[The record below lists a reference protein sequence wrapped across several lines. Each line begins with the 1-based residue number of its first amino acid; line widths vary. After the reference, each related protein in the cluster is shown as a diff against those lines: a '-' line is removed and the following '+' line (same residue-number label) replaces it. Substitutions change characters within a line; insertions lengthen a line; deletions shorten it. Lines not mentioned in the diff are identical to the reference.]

1 MNPEPI
7 GRGEPPQPTRPPED
21 CSSDARLPPL
31 GSAASHSGWLRALG
45 PAIIVASVVLGPG
58 SIVSA
63 SRVGCELGNRMVW
76 VPVLA
81 GILMFGMTVLSARV
95 GVGLPGTPCEELA
108 RRLGRPV
115 AVLAG
120 ATLFFICACFQFG
133 NNLGVLAAV
142 EPFVPLRPGTPAYQT
157 VWIGTIVALNAL
169 VLVALFGFRRL
180 YQPVERTMKVLV
192 GLMML
197 GFLSNLVLARPDLTE
212 VLAGLWPSLPDDPEL
227 ARGAW
232 QAYWPHWRAAP
243 QAEASAGRVVDSL
256 LPVTALIATT
266 FSVGGAYYQ
275 AYLVRQKGWSIA
287 QVRRGLVDSAVGIT
301 TLVLMTLMIL
311 VTAATVLHGK
321 VRPEDLASAADVAR
335 QLRPAFGDAATAL
348 FCAGIFAGAFSSFL
362 VNAMIGGTVLSDAL
376 GLGGHIDQPWPR
388 RLTALA
394 LGVGMV
400 VAISTTLTGKRPVV
414 VLIVAQALTTLGL
427 PILAAALLYLAWRR
441 EGGPRRCAPLWM
453 RLLALCGLLLSLVLA
468 ARTATTLYLQWTH

>member
-1 MNPEPI
+1 MNPQPLPHGMPSTQRAESDATSGAGLVPGPGAAPR
-7 GRGEPPQPTRPPED
+7 GRG
-21 CSSDARLPPL
+21 
-31 GSAASHSGWLRALG
+31 LRSLG

-81 GILMFGMTVLSARV
+81 GILMFGMTALSARV
-95 GVGLPGTPCEELA
+95 GVGLQGTPCEELS
-108 RRLGRPV
+108 RRLGRPA
-115 AVLAG
+115 AVVAG

-142 EPFVPLRPGTPAYQT
+142 EPFVPLQPGSAAYQSM
-157 VWIGTIVALNAL
+157 WIGTIVVLNVL

-180 YQPVERTMKVLV
+180 YRPVERTMKVLV

-197 GFLSNLVLARPDLTE
+197 GFVSNLVLAQPDLLQ
-212 VLAGLWPSLPDDPEL
+212 VLAGLWPSLPDNREL

-232 QAYWPHWRAAP
+232 QAYWPHWRAEVQP
-243 QAEASAGRVVDSL
+243 DGSLGRVVDHL

-275 AYLVRQKGWSIA
+275 AYLVRQKGWSMSE
-287 QVRRGLVDSAVGIT
+287 VRRGLADSAVGIT

-311 VTAATVLHGK
+311 VTAATVLHGV
-321 VRPEDLASAADVAR
+321 VRPDQLRSAADVAR

-376 GLGGHIDQPWPR
+376 GLGGHIDLPWPR

-394 LGVGMV
+394 LAVGMV
-400 VAISTTLTGKRPVV
+400 VAISTALTGKQPVV
-414 VLIVAQALTTLGL
+414 VLIVAQAMTTLGL
-427 PILAAALLYLAWRR
+427 PILAAALLYLAWQRN
-441 EGGPRRCAPLWM
+441 GLAGRCAPLWM
-453 RLLALCGLLLSLVLA
+453 RLLALCGLILSLVLA
-468 ARTATTLYLQWTH
+468 ARTATSLYLVWTH